1 MRIWH
6 LSTDS
11 ESGSWW
17 IFKFF
22 NKKEI
27 DAKRLTLKTHLNLK
41 KSFHPKFF
49 ANVRRYVVL
58 TRYIKHF
65 LLICLRYQQTYTVLS
80 LFTLRS
86 SLTFINLMYK
96 SSELINYAI
105 YSTGFLMIFFYLY
118 KLFRK
123 PVFCTFMKDSSS
135 PNSYRRHWD
144 LSFISSMQLS
154 HSFCFLFNLD

>member
-6 LSTDS
+6 ISTDS

-27 DAKRLTLKTHLNLK
+27 DAKRLTLKTNLNLK

-86 SLTFINLMYK
+86 SLTFINLIYK

-105 YSTGFLMIFFYLY
+105 YSTGFLMIFFICIY
-118 KLFRK
+118 KLFNKKARLLQISIADI
-123 PVFCTFMKDSSS
+123 VIF
-135 PNSYRRHWD
+135 
-144 LSFISSMQLS
+144 LSFHQCNFPIFFVSYSI
-154 HSFCFLFNLD
+154 